1 MKNQPIS
8 RREVLKGVGVAM
20 CLPLMEA
27 MEPLK
32 AFASGQD
39 SAVAGKAPLRFAAM
53 YMPNGVNPHQ
63 WTPTGAGADFTLAPI
78 MKPLENLKS
87 EILVLTNLANKH
99 SFTGDGHYYKVAPFL
114 TGTEIQKTTGADVR
128 CGATSLDQ
136 RIAQHI
142 GSFTPLPSLELSVEA
157 PWTFVD
163 TNVGLTT
170 LYGGHISWSTPTTPV
185 SREVNPQLAF
195 DRLFRRH
202 APGKGTDPKEASVLD
217 AVKED
222 AQRLKK
228 RISLA
233 DRLKLE
239 EYFDSVR
246 AVEKRIAFDAARRKH
261 DLMDDPACRAE
272 IDKLGQRIK
281 TYYDVPEG
289 KRSIDHTEQV
299 RLMMDL
305 MALAFWTDATRVATF
320 MFGVEVSG
328 KNFSFIPGVS
338 GSFHEISHHQND
350 KAKLEEYA
358 KINAWHMEQYAY
370 FLNRLRS
377 FKEGD
382 SDVLTNSIT
391 LCGAGIRDGNA
402 HDPHNI
408 PVILAGR
415 GGGTIATGRHLVY
428 EPNTAFCDVHLGIA
442 HRMGLS
448 LKEFGDSTQE
458 LKGLTDPTFKGT
470 VKA

>member
-1 MKNQPIS
+1 MDQVQAGDVLVTDMTDPNWEPVMKRASAIVTNRGGRTCHAAIIA
-8 RREVLKGVGVAM
+8 RELGIPAVVGCGDATERLKDGTLVTVSCAEGDTGHIYDGLIETEVT
-20 CLPLMEA
+20 EVVR
-27 MEPLK
+27 
-32 AFASGQD
+32 GT
-39 SAVAGKAPLRFAAM
+39 
-53 YMPNGVNPHQ
+53 MPEIA
-63 WTPTGAGADFTLAPI
+63 TKI
-78 MKPLENLKS
+78 MM
-87 EILVLTNLANKH
+87 
-99 SFTGDGHYYKVAPFL
+99 
-114 TGTEIQKTTGADVR
+114 
-128 CGATSLDQ
+128 
-136 RIAQHI
+136 
-142 GSFTPLPSLELSVEA
+142 
-157 PWTFVD
+157 
-163 TNVGLTT
+163 NVG
-170 LYGGHISWSTPTTPV
+170 
-185 SREVNPQLAF
+185 NPQLAF